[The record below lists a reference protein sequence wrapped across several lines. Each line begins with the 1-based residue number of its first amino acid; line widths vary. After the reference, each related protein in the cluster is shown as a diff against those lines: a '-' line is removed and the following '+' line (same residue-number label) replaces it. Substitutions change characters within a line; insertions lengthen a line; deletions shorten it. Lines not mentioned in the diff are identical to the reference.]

1 MTQKNFNNFMTNYL
15 VDQQRRK
22 DNAVDVQF
30 VLDNWNNA
38 GALANVDNKALQA
51 AFEVQWKG
59 LQQQT
64 GIDDFTAKTLTAAAA
79 SSEIP
84 SYINELNAMAINGTP
99 ESREQARNAMK
110 ALNQQKPGNLKGL
123 SEDAENVLTMFDQA
137 RAGGQ
142 DIVQANE
149 TATKAVLDV
158 DKSMLDTRK
167 AAWSEYEAK
176 FLKDKTWFDRAKSD
190 LGLSKGVIVDQAGLG
205 VAYKSALKSNFL
217 STGNIEAAKTKA
229 KNYIMA
235 THDYTRANGD
245 KQFVFKP
252 IERVLNIT
260 DRQMPFVYRQM
271 NEQVKAQVTQFNKL
285 YESGQSDFKY
295 EFKESKNVSFE
306 EYTQAQNDLKKALE
320 NTTEFKELLLGAAQ
334 ARKGQV
340 NTNAYNIAE
349 LKGKIASYEQPGLPQ
364 IQRVYKKGE
373 PENFSLNIYASDL
386 TAPNGMQ
393 VYDVMLKDEQGN
405 VVDFIGA
412 NALLGRS
419 VFFIPD
425 EKKFRKDYLEFV
437 ETSSSGDAKAVRQ
450 MQEEFKA
457 NRRMAEEKVKQARD
471 AEVITDND
479 GNVGIEDDSNG

>member
-1 MTQKNFNNFMTNYL
+1 
-15 VDQQRRK
+15 
-22 DNAVDVQF
+22 
-30 VLDNWNNA
+30 
-38 GALANVDNKALQA
+38 
-51 AFEVQWKG
+51 
-59 LQQQT
+59 
-64 GIDDFTAKTLTAAAA
+64 
-79 SSEIP
+79 
-84 SYINELNAMAINGTP
+84 
-99 ESREQARNAMK
+99 
-110 ALNQQKPGNLKGL
+110 
-123 SEDAENVLTMFDQA
+123 
-137 RAGGQ
+137 
-142 DIVQANE
+142 
-149 TATKAVLDV
+149 
-158 DKSMLDTRK
+158 
-167 AAWSEYEAK
+167 
-176 FLKDKTWFDRAKSD
+176 
-190 LGLSKGVIVDQAGLG
+190 
-205 VAYKSALKSNFL
+205 
-217 STGNIEAAKTKA
+217 
-229 KNYIMA
+229 MA